1 MSRHRSTMLK
11 NWPLFLLIAR
21 FLHFSL
27 SENKLWIEFTI
38 FNNLNTTRFLGYSS
52 PEEIKIK
59 VVKRMSLQI
68 SGFFQGFEIIKKW
81 CDLKNFISRKKS
93 DL

>member
-1 MSRHRSTMLK
+1 
-11 NWPLFLLIAR
+11 
-21 FLHFSL
+21 
-27 SENKLWIEFTI
+27 
-38 FNNLNTTRFLGYSS
+38 
-52 PEEIKIK
+52 
-59 VVKRMSLQI
+59 MSLQI

>member
-1 MSRHRSTMLK
+1 MV
-11 NWPLFLLIAR
+11 
-21 FLHFSL
+21 
-27 SENKLWIEFTI
+27 
-38 FNNLNTTRFLGYSS
+38 LGYRS

-81 CDLKNFISRKKS
+81 CDLKNFISRKN
-93 DL
+93 LTYNYIFRNREIFLQ